1 MVLIPCRE
9 NHAVWSSV
17 ASVLSL
23 APATL
28 SNVMFSDLSF
38 TLSTDDTEGVS
49 YLDSLDWE
57 SLRRSLARFSELKI
71 VRFTI
76 GFYENEA
83 ERIGGSRDLFE
94 RVMKEVIEQQLED
107 LHLQG
112 KLQAELKLR

>member
-38 TLSTDDTEGVS
+38 IPSTDDTEGVS

-57 SLRRSLARFSELKI
+57 SLRKSLARFSELK
-71 VRFTI
+71 VVKFTI
-76 GFYENEA
+76 RFYEQEA
-83 ERIGGSRDLFE
+83 ARLGGSRELFE
-94 RVMKEVIEQQLED
+94 SMRKEVIERQLEE

-112 KLQAELKLR
+112 KVQAELKLR